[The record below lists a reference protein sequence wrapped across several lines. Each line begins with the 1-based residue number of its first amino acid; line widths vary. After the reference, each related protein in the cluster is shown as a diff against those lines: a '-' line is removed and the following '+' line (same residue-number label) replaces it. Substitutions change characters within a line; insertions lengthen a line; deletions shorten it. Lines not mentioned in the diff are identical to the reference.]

1 MSSFGLFFTEAKGK
15 EVISDVIEY
24 VSINSLRFMLEQ
36 AKIKTY
42 GWN

>member
-15 EVISDVIEY
+15 EVISDVIEH